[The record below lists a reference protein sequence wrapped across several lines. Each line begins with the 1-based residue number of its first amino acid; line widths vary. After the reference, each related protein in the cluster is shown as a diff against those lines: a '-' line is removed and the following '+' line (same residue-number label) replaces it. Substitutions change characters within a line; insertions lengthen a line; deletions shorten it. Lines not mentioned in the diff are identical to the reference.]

1 MKKNLLISAAIM
13 VFAGTNTARAELL
26 RYTLDVDSVY
36 TSSARTTPI
45 AYTGSG
51 TNITLPAGTTSAYVT
66 MAIVATVEN
75 PTAAS
80 NDISLDGFNMG
91 ILNIVANPLSGI
103 GGATLATKFGK
114 TASSAQQGPFINAND
129 PNAAPAAGWNGQIT
143 GPASYTAPATLAATT
158 LKGNWAS
165 PVQALYDYSSELSPP
180 NKNYEWSTNFGSGLG
195 AGTGVVSGSGL
206 VIGKNGPYAT
216 KRRFHIHYPAAG
228 LLGRLQPAGR
238 DSRRPIADDG

>member
-1 MKKNLLISAAIM
+1 MRKCLLMVAAVLAM
-13 VFAGTNTARAELL
+13 AAARTARGELL

-45 AYTGSG
+45 AYSGSG

-66 MAIVATVEN
+66 MAIVATVES
-75 PTAAS
+75 PTAAA

-129 PNAAPAAGWNGQIT
+129 PNAAPVAGWNGQIT
-143 GPASYTAPATLAATT
+143 GPASYTTPATLAATT
-158 LKGNWAS
+158 
-165 PVQALYDYSSELSPP
+165 
-180 NKNYEWSTNFGSGLG
+180 
-195 AGTGVVSGSGL
+195 VS
-206 VIGKNGPYAT
+206 
-216 KRRFHIHYPAAG
+216 AG
-228 LLGRLQPAGR
+228 LLQLGASNALPTNGPLTITGGSLDLGAFSVTTIDLATYRALATRAGGELTG
-238 DSRRPIADDG
+238 DF